1 MARLYEY
8 AASNT
13 KSGYF
18 LYGGSSEGNYTM
30 RATDLGRRL
39 FDRLD
44 YDPGIINVERGPRI
58 PSQLQWAMYDVGLL
72 KTGDSEPSGAGI
84 DGHFD
89 VGDAEITEEMIA
101 QLKEFVLGED
111 SDREEIQELA
121 EILDVDPNDDSFN
134 PIWELSKFEGQGIVN
149 IFESELDELICTE
162 NAPDWDIDVRHTPE
176 IPGPEGTTTFH
187 VDVEHPE
194 DRDEVYTHQMYYVAD
209 ENSDTPGLATMTK
222 VPVDVDRRV
231 RIDRQRG
238 RVLEAMSHVPRLAGI
253 YAGDP
258 TVELDCIILE
268 EVLD

>member
-1 MARLYEY
+1 MARLYQY

-30 RATDLGRRL
+30 RATDMGKRL
-39 FDRLD
+39 FDRLA

-84 DGHFD
+84 DGD
-89 VGDAEITEEMIA
+89 LDAEDAEITEEMIA
-101 QLKEFVLGED
+101 QLEEFVLGED
-111 SDREEIQELA
+111 SDREEIQKLA
-121 EILDVDPNDDSFN
+121 EILDIDPKGDSPT
-134 PIWELSKFEGQGIVN
+134 PIWELSKFEGQGIVSM
-149 IFESELDELICTE
+149 FESKLDELICTE
-162 NAPDWDIDVRHTPE
+162 DVPDWDIDVRHTPE
-176 IPGPEGTTTFH
+176 IPGPEGTTTFY
-187 VDVEHPE
+187 VDIEHPE
-194 DRDEVYTHQMYYVAD
+194 DKDEVYTHQMYYVAD

-222 VPVDVDRRV
+222 LPVDVNRRV

-238 RVLEAMSHVPRLAGI
+238 RILEAMSHVPRLVSI
-253 YAGDP
+253 YAGNP
-258 TVELDCIILE
+258 TEELNCIILE

>member
-18 LYGGSSEGNYTM
+18 LRGGSSDGNYTM

-39 FDRLD
+39 FDSLD
-44 YDPGIINVERGPRI
+44 YDPGIVNRERGPRI

-72 KTGDSEPSGAGI
+72 KTGDSEPSGTGI
-84 DGHFD
+84 DGGLD
-89 VGDAEITEEMIA
+89 AEDAEITEEMIA
-101 QLKEFVLGED
+101 QLEEFVLGED
-111 SDREEIQELA
+111 SDREEILKLA
-121 EILDVDPNDDSFN
+121 EILDIDPKDDSLT
-134 PIWELSKFEGQGIVN
+134 PIWELSKFEGQGIVS
-149 IFESELDELICTE
+149 IFESKLDEIICTE
-162 NAPDWDIDVRHTPE
+162 DAPNWEIDVRHTPE

-187 VDVEHPE
+187 VDIKHPE
-194 DRDEVYTHQMYYVAD
+194 DGDEIYTHQMYYVAD

-222 VPVDVDRRV
+222 VPVDVDRRL

-238 RVLEAMSHVPRLAGI
+238 RVLEAMSHVPQLAGI

-258 TVELDCIILE
+258 TVELNCIILE